1 MPATAVVDSIERAV
15 YTVAR
20 SILSGESGTSKR
32 QPSLTSTWKQDK
44 AFDTP
49 FRRAAMPIRYTSR
62 SWTASCVLQRLRRT
76 FCSLHPSSRVRQ
88 VLKDNTTSRDFN
100 DQSQARAETRDNAAP
115 LRQA

>member
-20 SILSGESGTSKR
+20 SILSGESGSER
-32 QPSLTSTWKQDK
+32 QPSLTSTWKQAK
-44 AFDTP
+44 AFDSP
-49 FRRAAMPIRYTSR
+49 CRRAAMPIRYTSR
-62 SWTASCVLQRLRRT
+62 SWTASCVLQRLRRCL
-76 FCSLHPSSRVRQ
+76 CSFHPSPRVLQ